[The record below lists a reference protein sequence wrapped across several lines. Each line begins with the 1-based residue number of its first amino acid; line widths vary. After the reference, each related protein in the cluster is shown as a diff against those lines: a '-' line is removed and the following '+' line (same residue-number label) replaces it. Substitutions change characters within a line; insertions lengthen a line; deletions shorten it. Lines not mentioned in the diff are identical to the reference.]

1 MTPTPAVVTWFAML
15 SVGPV
20 GLSESGTTCGNEPQQ
35 VVGRVTLVSAVAVRP
50 LTSVAVTFTVSAV
63 TELGRS
69 ALAPTHE
76 PLPESVKLM
85 VRVVGASP
93 PLRVRAATTLLRGD
107 SSVTGTWMETFA
119 HEAPLKRT
127 VMAPTCGG
135 RPTAP
140 SNCNVVVGALVAVM
154 RAGKSKRP
162 SGKVEALEY
171 ATAVARAKVTVI
183 DTEAP
188 AERVPDDG
196 LKVKNAG
203 CVEAIFHGTDEELEL
218 VNRNVAVVPVVEKS
232 RDVALTPSATRAA
245 GVVVVVARGDVV
257 VVRGVVV
264 VVARGVVVGGTDVD
278 GVTAGAT
285 VDGVTLAVDA
295 VVVGPA
301 GVETAGVETAG
312 VETVEGGTVGSGTM
326 LSGVDIPLV
335 VVDSGTVVSGEPWT
349 AVIGDSLFEEFGSE
363 VASTRTE
370 PATVSTTAPVIH
382 HGPRPTK
389 RAARGNPSL
398 GRNRMRDVV
407 PPVEPLPVPGV
418 GILDVASSTRSRKPS
433 GAARTGAAPKS
444 ANGAI
449 LPLVS
454 SQVSQDSM

>member
-63 TELGRS
+63 IELGRS

-93 PLRVRAATTLLRGD
+93 PLRVRAATTLFRGD

-285 VDGVTLAVDA
+285 VDA
-295 VVVGPA
+295 VVVGP
-301 GVETAGVETAG
+301 AGVETAG

-335 VVDSGTVVSGEPWT
+335 VVDSDTVVSGEPWT